1 MQAPILIVAPFRK
14 LAEDIELVIAE
25 QFPKQKKLFR
35 VVEADLEDARK
46 LLEKNTGDA
55 IKVIVSRGG
64 TARLLTSAADLPVVR
79 IQVSVMDVMQ
89 AVLQVSERGSVHKIG
104 ISGFDNMVYGC
115 EEIEKILDMHFIEF
129 VIRGE
134 EEAEAKIQEAIRQG
148 VDVLVGDAVSVRV
161 AKKYGLKAKVIE
173 SGKQA
178 ILQALQEAVLISRV
192 VQQDEVKSR
201 MLSSVINKSQ
211 DGIVAVDGENKI
223 ILFNPEAELI
233 FHRVRYEVMGKPL
246 AEFCSSLTGR
256 QLHTAGE
263 IMADVYGKQM
273 LVKISPIQN
282 GSSGFTIYTLQ
293 QVSEVQ
299 RLEQSIRKKLMAKGL
314 TAKYRMEDVIGR
326 SRACQNM
333 KNKAARYALT
343 DSTILITGE
352 SGTGKEMLV
361 QGIHNMS
368 QRASGPFV
376 AVNCAALPE
385 NLLESELFGYVD
397 GAFTGARKGGR
408 QGVFEMAHGGTL
420 FLDEIGEMPISLQ
433 SRLLRVLQERE
444 VMPLGSESI
453 IPVDV
458 RVIAAT
464 NQNLADMV
472 ANGEFRQDLY
482 YRLNILRIHM
492 PTLAERREDIP
503 LLARS
508 MMKKMQKLNPQ
519 LTVLTD
525 AAADFLQQLPWPG
538 NIRQLANMI
547 ERIMLLTD
555 GTEIDRAD
563 IQAACEDDVEIRP
576 FHRSSQAVPAA
587 QLTEAA
593 EHEEENGHVL
603 QSVEEET
610 MYRVLQ
616 EEGYNYSRAA
626 KRLGIHRTTLW
637 RKMKKYQHKSTTRD

>member
-25 QFPKQKKLFR
+25 QFPEQKKLFR

-64 TARLLTSAADLPVVR
+64 TARLLTSATDLPVVR

-134 EEAEAKIQEAIRQG
+134 EEAEVKIQEAIRQG

-211 DGIVAVDGENKI
+211 DGIVAVDGANKI

-263 IMADVYGKQM
+263 IMTEVYGKQM

-282 GSSGFTIYTLQ
+282 GSSSFTIYTLQ

-314 TAKYRMEDVIGR
+314 TAKYRMEDVIGL

-472 ANGEFRQDLY
+472 ARGEFRQDLY

-492 PTLAERREDIP
+492 PTLAERRDDIP

-519 LTVLTD
+519 LISLTES
-525 AAADFLQQLPWPG
+525 AAEFLQQLPWPG

-563 IQAACEDDVEIRP
+563 IQAACEDDIEIRP
-576 FHRSSQAVPAA
+576 MSRNSQAVVAAPA
-587 QLTEAA
+587 TSAA
-593 EHEEENGHVL
+593 EHEPEEGHVL

-616 EEGYNYSRAA
+616 EEDYNYSRAA

-637 RKMKKYQHKSTTRD
+637 RKMKKYQQN